1 MIFSRLYINLNLI
14 CLGILGFCW
23 RARKKKLSTKYT
35 YKGDIRCPPPPIRGG
50 GGRPY
55 SPLKCTSFVRYT
67 EYVE

>member
-35 YKGDIRCPPPPIRGG
+35 YKGDIRCPHPTQEGVGVAPTFR
-50 GGRPY
+50 
-55 SPLKCTSFVRYT
+55 
-67 EYVE
+67 